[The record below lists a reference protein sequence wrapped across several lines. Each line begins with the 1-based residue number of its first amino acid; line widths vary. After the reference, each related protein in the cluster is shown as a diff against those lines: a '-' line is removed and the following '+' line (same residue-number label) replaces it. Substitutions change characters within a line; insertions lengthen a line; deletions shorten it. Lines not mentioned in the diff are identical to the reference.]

1 MSFAYIFSNWEMQK
15 NLAMVYTFSLFP
27 PLMPTQKALGSWLN
41 CDINKVGVSDI
52 QNFLDMTS
60 MFMCSKLLLL
70 QHGLLK

>member
-1 MSFAYIFSNWEMQK
+1 
-15 NLAMVYTFSLFP
+15 
-27 PLMPTQKALGSWLN
+27 LN